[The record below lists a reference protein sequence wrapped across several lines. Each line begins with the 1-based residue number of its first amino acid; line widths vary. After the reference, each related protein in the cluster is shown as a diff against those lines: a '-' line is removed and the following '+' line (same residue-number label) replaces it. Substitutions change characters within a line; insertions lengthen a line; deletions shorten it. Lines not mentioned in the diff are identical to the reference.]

1 MGLDLVESAG
11 EGLDVDVGEV
21 LGEVPLDSI
30 PVVATGL
37 AQLVRARVGQDDQ
50 DRTPIVRRP
59 DAADE
64 PTLFHAVHHV
74 SEAALA
80 VKDPFRELVHANA
93 LRRLLEMNEDV
104 VPALRDAHRLLEF
117 RIEHVQERQRA
128 LEEEAPSVQALGRRA

>member
-37 AQLVRARVGQDDQ
+37 AQLFRARVGQDDQ

-64 PTLFHAVHHV
+64 PTLFHSVHHV

-104 VPALRDAHRLLEF
+104 VPALRDSHSLLEF
-117 RIEHVQERQRA
+117 RIEQV
-128 LEEEAPSVQALGRRA
+128 L

>member
-37 AQLVRARVGQDDQ
+37 AQLFRARVGQDDQ
-50 DRTPIVRRP
+50 DRTPIVRRT
-59 DAADE
+59 DALDE
-64 PTLFHAVHHV
+64 PTLFHSVHHV

-104 VPALRDAHRLLEF
+104 VPALRDSHTLLEF
-117 RIEHVQERQRA
+117 RIEQV
-128 LEEEAPSVQALGRRA
+128 L